1 MDERIGLDLTPA
13 LRAGRKPFITI
24 VVFAAILLLAVA
36 SSTVSAQAP
45 TPPAGVT
52 DDQVNAIAKSL
63 YCPVC
68 ENIPLDVCPTQACAQ
83 WRDLIREK
91 LALGWDEQQIK
102 DYFALQY
109 GDRVLA
115 EPPRRGLN
123 WLVYVLPPV
132 TFLAGAVVL
141 YFVLGPRARRGRSS
155 RPAGVQSFDSA
166 PSGQATPGQ
175 ASPGQAPARQGSSPV
190 RPVEAGDAQGSN
202 HHPSDEYLR
211 RIEEEL
217 RKREQ

>member
-1 MDERIGLDLTPA
+1 MDERIGFDLTPA

-24 VVFAAILLLAVA
+24 VVFAAVLLLAVA
-36 SSTVSAQAP
+36 SSPVSAQAP

-52 DDQVNAIAKSL
+52 DDQVNAIAKGL

-132 TFLAGAVVL
+132 TLLAGAVVL
-141 YFVLGPRARRGRSS
+141 YFVLGPRARRGRPS

-166 PSGQATPGQ
+166 PSGQALT
-175 ASPGQAPARQGSSPV
+175 RQGSSPV
-190 RPVEAGDAQGSN
+190 QPVNAGDAQGSN